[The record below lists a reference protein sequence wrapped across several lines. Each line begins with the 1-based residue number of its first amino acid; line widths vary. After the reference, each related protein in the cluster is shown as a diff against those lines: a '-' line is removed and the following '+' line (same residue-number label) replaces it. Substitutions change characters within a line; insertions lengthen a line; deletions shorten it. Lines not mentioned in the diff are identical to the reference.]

1 VIVSPQR
8 ASPVDRFLRLF
19 TDVRAGESPTALL
32 LTLNVFLLLTAY
44 YVLKVVREALI
55 LTEFGAEVKAYAS
68 AGQVLML
75 AAVVPA
81 YGVLAGKV
89 PRRRLINIVTVIC
102 MGCLG
107 VFYALGQTGVSLG
120 IVFFV
125 WVGIFNVM
133 IIAQA
138 WAFANDVYT
147 NDEGKRLFPLVG
159 FGASAGAVFGSYI
172 SGAMES
178 VGITEL
184 FLLAAALLGVALVIT
199 NIVDTRERHRTEGD
213 VDDIKTSGILPA
225 ATEQFRADSGEFKTV
240 DNAYKVES
248 GSYNIVDPDADQE
261 PQEKAPQSTGGA
273 MQLVFRSRYLLL
285 IACLIMLLN
294 WVNTTGEFILG
305 RTVEQA
311 AAAAVADGTAGGLS
325 EQDFV
330 RNFYGGFFSVVN
342 LAALLGQLFLV
353 SRIIKH
359 LGVKVAL
366 LILPVIAFVGYAFLA
381 FFPILV
387 AVRWAKTAENAT
399 DYSLQNT
406 VRNVLFLPTTRE
418 EKYKAKQAIDA
429 FFYRAGDLL
438 SALLVLVGVN
448 VLMFQAQHFAVFNL
462 VLVAIWI
469 VLAVFIG
476 RRYVRLAAATE
487 Q

>member
-1 VIVSPQR
+1 MSNSQRLSP
-8 ASPVDRFLRLF
+8 ADKFLRLF
-19 TDVRAGESPTALL
+19 TDIHAGESQTALL

-68 AGQVLML
+68 AGQVLLL
-75 AAVVPA
+75 AALVPT
-81 YGVLAGKV
+81 YGVLAGRV
-89 PRRRLINIVTVIC
+89 PRRKLINIVTVIC
-102 MGCLG
+102 IGCLAA
-107 VFYALGQTGVSLG
+107 FFALGQTGVSLG
-120 IVFFV
+120 IMFFV

-147 NDEGKRLFPLVG
+147 TDEGKRLFPLVG
-159 FGASAGAVFGSYI
+159 FGASAGAVCGSYLTRLL
-172 SGAMES
+172 AS
-178 VGITEL
+178 VDTTQL
-184 FLLAAALLGVALVIT
+184 FLIAAVLLGVALVIT
-199 NIVDTRERHRTEGD
+199 NIIDARERERTEST
-213 VDDIKTSGILPA
+213 VADINTTGTLPA
-225 ATEQFRADSGEFKTV
+225 ATGQFRAETGEFKV
-240 DNAYKVES
+240 PDQNYKKES
-248 GSYNIVDPDADQE
+248 GLFEIIDPDAKQE
-261 PQEKAPQSTGGA
+261 SEDDTPKSTGGA

-285 IACLIMLLN
+285 IALLTMLLN

-311 AAAAVADGTAGGLS
+311 AANAVAAGTAGGLS

-330 RNFYGGFFSVVN
+330 RNFYGTFFSVVN
-342 LAALLGQLFLV
+342 LAALLTQLFLV

-359 LGVKVAL
+359 FGVRVAL
-366 LILPVIAFVGYAFLA
+366 LILPVIAFIGYTILA
-381 FFPILV
+381 FFPILA
-387 AVRWAKTAENAT
+387 AVRWAKTAENST

-418 EKYKAKQAIDA
+418 EKYKAKQAIDS
-429 FFYRAGDLL
+429 FFFRAGDLL

-448 VLMFQAQHFAVFNL
+448 ILMFQTRHFAIFNL
-462 VLVAIWI
+462 VLVVIWL

-476 RRYVRLAAATE
+476 RRYVRLAGATA